1 MHSAASVANAVQAK
15 HFAVLARS
23 IRIKTISRRHYA
35 LSVCAAAAMLAG
47 CGASARSPNPTAFAP
62 VANSRVADRLGWP
75 SYAVPERVGSGT
87 SSTERLTGTAKLSRC
102 TFRTR
107 FRARGVA
114 TGPNPGT
121 FTATGGWG
129 IDFPPDQQVW
139 FFHES
144 FIITSGSQTIDGHID
159 ASGSGSAPFSC
170 TAVKNDIFPYSTPMV
185 RGNAKI
191 NIWSGHFRE
200 GLLSF

>member
-1 MHSAASVANAVQAK
+1 M
-15 HFAVLARS
+15 
-23 IRIKTISRRHYA
+23 KTISRRHYA
-35 LSVCAAAAMLAG
+35 LSVCATAAIVAG
-47 CGASARSPNPTAFAP
+47 CGGWAQLPNPTALAP
-62 VANSRVADRLGWP
+62 VPNSRAADRLGSP
-75 SYAVPERVGSGT
+75 SYAVPERVGSDT

-129 IDFPPDQQVW
+129 IDFPTDPQVW

-144 FIITSGSQTIDGHID
+144 FIITSGSQTIAGHID

-170 TAVKNDIFPYSTPMV
+170 TAVKKDIFSYSTPMV
-185 RGNAKI
+185 SGNAKV
-191 NIWSGHFRE
+191 NIWSGRFHE